1 MFKFT
6 RAGVNLISLG
16 ISTIIFCLIQLF
28 IYQYT
33 NGIQMNVD
41 IGQKIMKERSQP
53 VENTVT
59 NEQNDIWKLKIE
71 KIGLEAEI
79 SEGTEKETLEKY
91 IGHFVETQKE
101 KGNIG
106 LAGHNR
112 GYKINY
118 FQNLKLL
125 EKGDEIV
132 YTYNNYTNTYEV
144 TKIKIIKDTE
154 WEYLENTEENMLT
167 LITCVENEPEYRRC
181 IQAIEKEKEENY

>member
-33 NGIQMNVD
+33 NGIKMDVD
-41 IGQKIMKERSQP
+41 IGQKIMQERSQP
-53 VENTVT
+53 VENPVT
-59 NEQNDIWKLKIE
+59 NEKNDIWKLKIE

-79 SEGTEKETLEKY
+79 AEGTEAETLNKY

-112 GYKINY
+112 GYQVNY

-132 YTYNNYTNTYEV
+132 YTHNNYTNTYEV
-144 TKIKIIKDTE
+144 TKIRIIKDTE
-154 WEYLENTEENMLT
+154 WNYLENTEENMLT

-181 IQAIEKEKEENY
+181 IQAIEKEKEESY